1 MSRTAL
7 IAGATGLVGSQL
19 LDLLLSDPYY
29 EKVIVLT
36 RRPVQKKSNKLV
48 NVLADFES
56 LEAHVEQLKADDVY
70 CCLGTTMKKAGS
82 KDKFRQV
89 DFTYPYEIAK
99 LSHANGARQFLL
111 ISALGADANSSIF
124 YNRVKGEVEKVIS
137 SIGFQ
142 CYHIFRPSLL
152 MGSRQE
158 KRLGEG
164 LGKAFFKVFGFL
176 FAGPL
181 EKYKAIDSAK
191 VAKAMFAIA
200 RQNKIGKFVHESSE
214 LQKY

>member
-19 LDLLLSDPYY
+19 LDLLLNDPYY

-36 RRPVQKKSNKLV
+36 RRLVSKKSDKLV
-48 NVLADFES
+48 NLLIAFEN
-56 LEAHVEQLKADDVY
+56 LDAHAEQLKADDVY

-89 DFTYPYEIAK
+89 DFAYPYEIAR
-99 LSHANGARQFLL
+99 LFHTNGAQQFLL
-111 ISALGADANSSIF
+111 ISALGADSNSSIF
-124 YNRVKGEVEKVIS
+124 YNRVKGDVEEAITS
-137 SIGFQ
+137 MGFRS
-142 CYHIFRPSLL
+142 YHIFRPSLL
-152 MGSRQE
+152 MGPRQE

-181 EKYKAIDSAK
+181 KKYKAIDSAK

-200 RQNKIGKFVHESSE
+200 RQNKIGKFVHESRE